1 MIASATR
8 ITWQT
13 RPRGRNVNG
22 PPRLGAGTQKLRSD
36 GSRQHP
42 RRMTRQLRRP
52 RANRP
57 LPAARAGIVRHRSG
71 IVCRLFPGAGRLAAG
86 TGCSRRW
93 DVDREMSGCL
103 LECHPPREG
112 LTFPVPCE
120 WACDSATAVPV
131 PPCPLTRSAVVSRVE
146 GKRQADKQH
155 AASGSRP
162 LAPALARFSTGAV
175 RPGGPPL
182 AIRKG
187 CSHGPHSCQSPARP
201 GYL

>member
-57 LPAARAGIVRHRSG
+57 LPAALAGIVRHRLG
-71 IVCRLFPGAGRLAAG
+71 TVCRLFPGAVRLAAG
-86 TGCSRRW
+86 TGWSRRW
-93 DVDREMSGCL
+93 DVNRVISARL
-103 LECHPPREG
+103 FSSHPRGRASPSP
-112 LTFPVPCE
+112 FPAKGP
-120 WACDSATAVPV
+120 ATAIRVF
-131 PPCPLTRSAVVSRVE
+131 PCPLTWSEVASGVE

-155 AASGSRP
+155 AASGSRRF
-162 LAPALARFSTGAV
+162 APALTRFSTAAV
-175 RPGGPPL
+175 RPRGPPL

-187 CSHGPHSCQSPARP
+187 CSHDPYPYRSPARP
-201 GYL
+201 ADS